1 MRRAWLLIAGAEL
14 TLLRRSPFTLTMA
27 AALPTALG
35 VLIIWAENDTARTGW
50 ASAAG
55 LLLVTLMTFTAYG
68 SGTTLLAARRQ
79 QFVLKRLRH
88 SGATDLAIVAGIL
101 VPPTLLTLLQAALLF
116 GLVTAI
122 DGFPPVSAGPLLL
135 ATVTGTVA
143 ACVLAVATAAFTP
156 TPETA
161 QLTTTPI
168 GLAFAGGAFWAIHFP
183 PGELPWYALSLP
195 GAAITE
201 LTRTGSLIALS
212 ALLALIAVVTPVAVR
227 VFTWDPRR

>member
-1 MRRAWLLIAGAEL
+1 MRPAWLLIAGAEV
-14 TLLRRSPFTLTMA
+14 TLLRRGPFTLTMA

-35 VLIIWAENDTARTGW
+35 LLIVWAENDTSRAGW
-50 ASAAG
+50 ASTAG
-55 LLLVTLMTFTAYG
+55 LLLVTLMTFTAYV

-88 SGATDLAIVAGIL
+88 SGATDLEIVAGTL
-101 VPPTLLTLLQAALLF
+101 LPPTLLTLLQATLLF

-122 DGFPPVSAGPLLL
+122 DGFPPVRFGPLVL
-135 ATVTGTVA
+135 AMVTGTAA

-168 GLAFAGGAFWAIHFP
+168 SLALVGGALWSFHFP
-183 PGELPWYALSLP
+183 PGELPWYALPLP

-201 LTRTGSLIALS
+201 LTRTGSLPALS
-212 ALLALIAVVTPVAVR
+212 ALLLLAALVTPVAMR
-227 VFTWDPRR
+227 TFTWDPRR